1 MSLGNLTSRTHQAE
15 EAPVCH
21 HPFDSFRNRVQ
32 HTTYIL
38 TAYLRTPATT
48 GTLEPSNLRV
58 KPVVFH
64 EGWMG
69 VEDYGGSRL
78 TRKFFHNW
86 FQSYSIEFTTGSAN
100 KTATIF
106 FNNTETQRG
115 GLMHVD
121 GATVVKMDDLRL
133 KRVTD

>member
-1 MSLGNLTSRTHQAE
+1 MQIGAGGTGAASQVISVEPNTK
-15 EAPVCH
+15 
-21 HPFDSFRNRVQ
+21 
-32 HTTYIL
+32 YIL

-121 GATVVKMDDLRL
+121 GVTVVKMDDFRL
-133 KRVTD
+133 GHNTDSPLGDQ